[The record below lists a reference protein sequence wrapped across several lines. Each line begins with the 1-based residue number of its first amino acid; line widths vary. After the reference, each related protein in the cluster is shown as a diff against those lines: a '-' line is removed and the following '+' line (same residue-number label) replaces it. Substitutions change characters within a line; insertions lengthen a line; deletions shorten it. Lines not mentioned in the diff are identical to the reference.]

1 MLPPLESM
9 EMGRVNQK
17 DFEIFALHFVPGVI
31 KAQAWK
37 DCSKKQKFSNIVN
50 ESDEAIAFLI
60 LANNWD
66 VWMDQCSNQ
75 SGGTTVKVRDTS
87 SKQKYMEKDG
97 GRGYSFNPAG
107 RRYFNDRYDFA
118 LNDRDAHGEDF
129 DNYLFQ
135 LLNKKVNHE
144 SSNCKKK
151 SSRSQNQRLSVVT
164 TGMEKQEKC
173 WLKLRQ
179 TCIPCPAEMQWWF
192 LMGIFHQHVFKG
204 QWYCIDVCQ
213 YFLDPG
219 NNESFAYLEVEK
231 TRDVGVSFFW

>member
-97 GRGYSFNPAG
+97 GRGYSFNSAG
-107 RRYFNDRYDFA
+107 RKYFNDRYDFA
-118 LNDRDAHGEDF
+118 MNDRDAHGEDF

-135 LLNKKVNHE
+135 LLNKKINHE
-144 SSNCKKK
+144 SSNCKKNK
-151 SSRSQNQRLSVVT
+151 FKESEPEIECRNNRNGKARKVLVETQTNLHSMPSGNAMVVPD
-164 TGMEKQEKC
+164 GNIPP
-173 WLKLRQ
+173 
-179 TCIPCPAEMQWWF
+179 TC
-192 LMGIFHQHVFKG
+192 V
-204 QWYCIDVCQ
+204 
-213 YFLDPG
+213 
-219 NNESFAYLEVEK
+219 
-231 TRDVGVSFFW
+231 